1 MTVMNYAP
9 IDRQIDR
16 LFNEALGLMGR
27 PATVSHWAPR
37 CNVYEDEQGF
47 VVEAALPG
55 IDSKALDIQVEDGVV
70 TFSGE
75 RKEQPAEGRT
85 YLVKELGVGTFMRS
99 LTLPANVDAG
109 KVSAAY
115 KQGILTITLPKRE
128 EAKPRR
134 ITIQAE

>member
-1 MTVMNYAP
+1 M
-9 IDRQIDR
+9 DRQIDR

-55 IDSKALDIQVEDGVV
+55 IDSNHLDIQVEDGVV
-70 TFSGE
+70 TVSGE
-75 RKEQPAEGRT
+75 RKEPPVDGRT
-85 YLVKELGVGTFMRS
+85 YLVKELGVGAFTRS
-99 LTLPANVDAG
+99 FTLPVNVDAG

-134 ITIQAE
+134 ITIQAD

>member
-1 MTVMNYAP
+1 MTMMTYTP
-9 IDRQIDR
+9 MDRQIDR

-27 PATVSHWAPR
+27 PATVSHWTPR
-37 CNVYEDEQGF
+37 CNVYENEQGF

-55 IDSKALDIQVEDGVV
+55 IDSKDLDIQVEDGVV

-85 YLVKELGVGTFMRS
+85 YLVKELGVGAFTRS
-99 LTLPANVDAG
+99 FTLPANVDAG

-134 ITIQAE
+134 ITIQAD